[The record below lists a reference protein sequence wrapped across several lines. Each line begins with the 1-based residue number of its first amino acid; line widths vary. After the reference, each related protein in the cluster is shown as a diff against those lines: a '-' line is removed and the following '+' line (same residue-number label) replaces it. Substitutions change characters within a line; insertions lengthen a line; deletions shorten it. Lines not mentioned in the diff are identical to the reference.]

1 MILSANLLL
10 KQEEGLMRKLEIKDA
25 EIIKASVL
33 EEIQRSEESRYDH
46 RLHGILLA
54 CAGFNSTQIAEI
66 LGHGRRTIQYW
77 IRNFEKSGFAGLQET
92 PRAGRPTAVDKD
104 LEESI
109 SNDLRKSPSDFGYSQ
124 TLWDGKLLSKH
135 LADYYGIH
143 LGVRQC
149 QRLFHK
155 LGFRLRKPRPVIAKA
170 DPEAQRA
177 YKKTSKPRETG

>member
-1 MILSANLLL
+1 
-10 KQEEGLMRKLEIKDA
+10 MRKLEIKDA

-33 EEIQRSEESRYDH
+33 DEIQRSEESRYDH

-54 CAGFNSTQIAEI
+54 CSGFNTTLIAEI

-77 IRNFEKSGFAGLQET
+77 IRNFEKSGFAGLQENSRT
-92 PRAGRPTAVDKD
+92 GRPTAIDKD
-104 LEESI
+104 IETSI
-109 SNDLRKSPSDFGYSQ
+109 NNDLRKSPADFGYNQS
-124 TLWDGKLLSKH
+124 LWDGKLLSKH
-135 LADYYGIH
+135 LADHYEVH

-155 LGFRLRKPRPVIAKA
+155 LGFRRRKPRPVIAKA

-177 YKKTSKPRETG
+177 YKKTSEACETE